1 MELTESKF
9 LKHSEDEQSKIITDI
24 LNNLKTSV
32 DDLQI
37 QFNELIECNKKKE
50 DINFPFM
57 TIANIVTNYIDKE
70 NRTAWK
76 YIRFY
81 QMGQNRKQ

>member
-9 LKHSEDEQSKIITDI
+9 LKHSEDQQVRLVWNRIASLKQSIYDLEI
-24 LNNLKTSV
+24 LYRQLVETH
-32 DDLQI
+32 
-37 QFNELIECNKKKE
+37 EEKK
-50 DINFPFM
+50 DTNYVFM
-57 TIANIVTNYIDKE
+57 TIANICTNYIDKE
-70 NRTAWK
+70 NRTAFK